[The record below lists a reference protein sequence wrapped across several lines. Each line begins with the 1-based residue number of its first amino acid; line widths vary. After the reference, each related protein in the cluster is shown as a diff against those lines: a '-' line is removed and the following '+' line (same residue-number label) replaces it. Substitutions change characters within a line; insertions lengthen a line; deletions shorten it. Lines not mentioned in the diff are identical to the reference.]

1 MTKSVKFRFFAA
13 IVAIAALVVCQ
24 GCNKDKDNDQNGV
37 GGLTIV
43 GLPSGPAYD
52 IELFESGTTLNTE
65 IDRLLAMTGGKFLAR
80 GGVPAKGG
88 NVFILYKG
96 LTTVKWNDSGANLII
111 LLSES
116 TLEMDFVNPRK
127 ATITINNGTGEINFS
142 AFNLFGQ

>member
-1 MTKSVKFRFFAA
+1 MTNSVKFRFMAA
-13 IVAIAALVVCQ
+13 IVAIAVMVFCL
-24 GCNKDKDNDQNGV
+24 GCNKDNDKNSG
-37 GGLTIV
+37 GSGLTIV

-80 GGVPAKGG
+80 GGVPKGGG
-88 NVFILYKG
+88 NVFHLYKG
-96 LTTVKWNDSGANLII
+96 HTMEKWKASGANLII